1 MLRTLKTLA
10 LATSALT
17 LAATAAFA
25 EYPEKPMK
33 LIVGFS
39 AGGGT
44 DTTARGFASYI
55 HEAPSM
61 KGMPMVVV
69 NLPGASG
76 QRAAKQVKD
85 GDADGYT
92 LYMINEGT
100 FAAAE
105 MSAGD
110 AAPVNAREDFVNLG
124 CMTQL
129 VTALQVR
136 SDHPAKTAEE
146 FFAQAKESGEEIK
159 WAASGAA
166 TMHALLGHLILDE
179 MGVKHQVVPFK
190 GGSKARGGLISG
202 AVDATFNGVNTV
214 AGFENDIRMLATPAA
229 ERDGSAPDVPTFK
242 ETGLV
247 DIGITGPMCLYA
259 PKGIPDEAK
268 TALEEAVKHVAGIEG
283 FGKFLKKNN
292 LNVKYFSPEEASA
305 SADELYNKLGPIVE
319 RVMGQQ

>member
-1 MLRTLKTLA
+1 MFRTMLRTLA
-10 LATSALT
+10 LATS
-17 LAATAAFA
+17 LAAVAATPALA
-25 EYPEKPMK
+25 EYPEKPVK
-33 LIVGFS
+33 LMVGFS

-76 QRAAKQVKD
+76 QRAARQVKE
-85 GDADGYT
+85 GEADGYT

-110 AAPVNAREDFVNLG
+110 DAPVNAREDFVNLG
-124 CMTQL
+124 CVTQL

-136 SDHPAKTAEE
+136 ADHPAKSAAE
-146 FFAQAKESGEEIK
+146 FFEMAKASGEEIK

-202 AVDATFNGVNTV
+202 AVDATFNGINTV

-242 ETGLV
+242 ELDLV

-259 PKGIPDEAK
+259 PKGIPDEAE
-268 TALEEAVKHVAGIEG
+268 TALKEAVEHVAGIEG

-292 LNVKYFSPEEASA
+292 LNVRYFSQDEANA
-305 SADELYNKLGPIVE
+305 SADALYEKLGPIVQ
-319 RVMGQQ
+319 RVMSQ

>member
-1 MLRTLKTLA
+1 MLRTIKTLA
-10 LATSALT
+10 LAASALA
-17 LAATAAFA
+17 LASTASLA

-76 QRAAKQVKD
+76 QKAASQVKD
-85 GDADGYT
+85 AAADGYT

-105 MSAGD
+105 MAAGAD
-110 AAPVNAREDFVNLG
+110 APVDAREDFVNLG
-124 CMTQL
+124 CVTQL

-146 FFAQAKESGEEIK
+146 FFKMAKESGEEIK
-159 WAASGAA
+159 WAASGAS
-166 TMHALLGHLILDE
+166 TMHALLGHLVLDE
-179 MGVKHQVVPFK
+179 MGIKHQVVPFK
-190 GGSKARGGLISG
+190 GGSKARAGLLSG
-202 AVDATFNGVNTV
+202 SVDATFNGFNTV

-229 ERDGSAPDVPTFK
+229 ERDASSPDVPTFK
-242 ETGLV
+242 ELGLV
-247 DIGITGPMCLYA
+247 DVGVSGPMCLYA
-259 PKGIPDEAK
+259 PKGIPAEAEE
-268 TALEEAVKHVAGIEG
+268 ALEEAVKHVAGVEG
-283 FGKFLKKNN
+283 YGKFLKKNN
-292 LNVKYFSPEEASA
+292 LSPRYFSQDEANA
-305 SADELYNKLGPIVE
+305 AADALYTTLGPIVKK
-319 RVMGQQ
+319 VMGQ

>member
-1 MLRTLKTLA
+1 MLRSMKALALAASALA
-10 LATSALT
+10 LAT
-17 LAATAAFA
+17 TAALA
-25 EYPEKPMK
+25 DYPEKPMK
-33 LIVGFS
+33 LMVGFS

-76 QRAAKQVKD
+76 QKAAKQVVD

-105 MSAGD
+105 MAAGEG
-110 AAPVNAREDFVNLG
+110 APVNAREDMVNLG
-124 CMTQL
+124 CVTQL

-136 SDHPAKTAEE
+136 ADDPAQSAEE
-146 FFAQAKESGEEIK
+146 FFSKAKESGQEIK

-190 GGSKARGGLISG
+190 GGSKARAGLLSG
-202 AVDATFNGVNTV
+202 SVDATFNGVNTV

-242 ETGLV
+242 ELGLV

-259 PKGIPDEAK
+259 PKGIPAEAE
-268 TALEEAVKHVAGIEG
+268 TALKAAVEHVAGIEG

-292 LNVKYFSPEEASA
+292 LNVRYFSQDEANA
-305 SADELYNKLGPIVE
+305 SADALYDKLGPIVQ
-319 RVMGQQ
+319 RVMGQ